1 VLAVGLLAA
10 AAPAGAQD
18 FVRADCKPLIE
29 APPAADAVT
38 ARWYRRFWT
47 GDCAQLKGCM
57 SGSPNWNDI
66 VGRLIARSQPAER
79 TVVLAKACRLGPLI
93 GEEWTRPKSVRRID
107 TGDLRKFKATLEGAR
122 DVVTGLDKVEA
133 QARARIRL
141 QGT

>member
-1 VLAVGLLAA
+1 M
-10 AAPAGAQD
+10 
-18 FVRADCKPLIE
+18 C
-29 APPAADAVT
+29 
-38 ARWYRRFWT
+38 
-47 GDCAQLKGCM
+47 
-57 SGSPNWNDI
+57 GSPNWNDI

-107 TGDLRKFKATLEGAR
+107 TGDLRKFKATLVGAR

-133 QARARIRL
+133 QARAWIRL